1 MNEPKTKSVSLLQ
14 RAFLNQYNMILLG
27 TSGLF
32 AATTQSWLPLIVGA
46 GAEVLWLVLGAD
58 SSVFKRWAAIQQHRE
73 DEERLTARHVEAMK
87 SLDPFYLQRY
97 AGLQVTAHEISELSK
112 ENQSLEA
119 NLLDGEMNKLAE
131 LVKRYLQMAIVHQRL
146 GSFLGETRR
155 PSIEHDIEH
164 CESGLAREKNS
175 RLRSSLEQ
183 ALTLAKRRLAQHE
196 QLEASYKSLGVEMD
210 TLEKSFAFL
219 KSQILSVSSREELNA
234 ELDQLVNGVSTIDE
248 LDRETEQMLHELRGQ
263 RAASASRAALKA

>member
-1 MNEPKTKSVSLLQ
+1 MSEPKTKPGSLLK

-32 AATTQSWLPLIVGA
+32 AATTQSWLPLLVGG

-58 SSVFKRWAAIQQHRE
+58 SALFKRWA
-73 DEERLTARHVEAMK
+73 LTQEQKEAEALFAARTAEAMK
-87 SLDPFYLQRY
+87 SLDPWYLDRYASLQRSSE
-97 AGLQVTAHEISELSK
+97 EIAELSK
-112 ENQSLEA
+112 ENQSLES
-119 NLLDGEMNKLAE
+119 NLVDSERNKLAE
-131 LVKRYLQMAIVHQRL
+131 LVKGYLQMAIIHQRL
-146 GSFLGETRR
+146 AHVLGDTKR
-155 PSIEHDIEH
+155 PTIEKDISQ
-164 CESGLAREKNS
+164 CEKALLSASNS

-196 QLEASYKSLGVEMD
+196 QLDASYSSLGVEMD

-219 KSQILSVSSREELNA
+219 KSQILSVSSREELGA
-234 ELDQLVNGVSTIDE
+234 ELDQLVNGMSSIEE

-263 RAASASRAALKA
+263 RAQSAARAAIKA

>member
-1 MNEPKTKSVSLLQ
+1 MNEPKTKPGSLLK

-32 AATTQSWLPLIVGA
+32 AATTQSWLPLLVGA

-58 SSVFKRWAAIQQHRE
+58 SSSFKRWALTQQSRE
-73 DEERLTARHVEAMK
+73 DEEKLAARSAEAMK
-87 SLDPFYLQRY
+87 SLDPWYLQRY
-97 AGLQVTAHEISELSK
+97 AGLQVTAQEIRELSK

-119 NLLDGEMNKLAE
+119 NLSESEMNKLAE

-155 PSIEHDIEH
+155 PSIETDIEH
-164 CESGLAREKNS
+164 CQRGLEREKNP
-175 RLRSSLEQ
+175 RLRTSLEQ
-183 ALTLAKRRLAQHE
+183 ALTLARRRLAQHE
-196 QLEASYKSLGVEMD
+196 QLEASHKSLGVEMD
-210 TLEKSFAFL
+210 TLEKSFEFL
-219 KSQILSVSSREELNA
+219 KSQILSLSSREELNA
-234 ELDQLVNGVSTIDE
+234 ELDQLVSGVGTIDE

-263 RAASASRAALKA
+263 RAAGASRAALKA